1 MPFSEVHS
9 KSDGE
14 SSDPTNRTVGFKSI
28 SNLKKSS
35 FSPGTNR
42 VFSIEVI
49 YPLPIPFD
57 MP

>member
-1 MPFSEVHS
+1 MPFSEYHS

-14 SSDPTNRTVGFKSI
+14 SSDPTNRTEGLKSI

-35 FSPGTNR
+35 ISSEIIG
-42 VFSIEVI
+42 VFSNDII